1 MLPDNIARRALLPSQ
16 AAILVVEDKVDSYV
30 TIVRLLA
37 YCGVIPQ
44 NSFWKPSG
52 WGVVQYADSLPR
64 IDLILLDIGLPY
76 EDGYQVFEAIKKH
89 DRFVDARIVAV
100 TGHTG
105 ETETRK
111 ARSAGF
117 NGFLSKPLD
126 IERFPGQLSRILRG
140 EAVWE

>member
-16 AAILVVEDKVDSYV
+16 AAILVVEDKIDSYV

-37 YCGVIPQ
+37 YCGVVPQ
-44 NSFWKPSG
+44 NSHWKSSG
-52 WGVVQYADSLPR
+52 WGVVQFADALPR

-89 DRFVDARIVAV
+89 GRFVDTRIVAV
-100 TGHTG
+100 TGHT
-105 ETETRK
+105 EESDIRK
-111 ARSAGF
+111 ARDSGF

-126 IERFPGQLSRILRG
+126 IERFPRQLSRILRG